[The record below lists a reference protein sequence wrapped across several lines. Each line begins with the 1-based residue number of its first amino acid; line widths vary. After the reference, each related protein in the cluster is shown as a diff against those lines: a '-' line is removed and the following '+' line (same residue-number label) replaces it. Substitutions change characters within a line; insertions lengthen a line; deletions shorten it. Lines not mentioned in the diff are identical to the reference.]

1 MPFLSNET
9 KMPHRNDLTAADLG
23 HTAYY
28 AARWVNS
35 KGEPG
40 PWCAITGSIV
50 S

>member
-1 MPFLSNET
+1 MP
-9 KMPHRNDLTAADLG
+9 DLIPRSDDAFD
-23 HTAYY
+23 HFIKTAYY

-40 PWCAITGSIV
+40 PWSAITGSIV